1 MEAVNILHRGLY
13 FPSGRLDMRDETS
26 LIVLHH
32 TGGSAGED
40 PDAAEIDAAHRWL
53 GWAGIG
59 YHFLIRRD
67 GTVEAGRPMLAVG
80 AHAEG
85 ANHESVGV
93 ALCGNFCEDVPT
105 SMQLESCAMLLAI
118 LSSTF
123 GFEPDAERIV
133 GHRDLSATACPGDAL
148 YEQIPELIGK
158 AVWYQMNA

>member
-1 MEAVNILHRGLY
+1 MEAIYILHRGLF
-13 FPSGRLDMRDETS
+13 FPTGRLVTREETT
-26 LIVLHH
+26 LAVLHH
-32 TGGSAGED
+32 TGGAAGED
-40 PDAAEIDAAHRWL
+40 PDVAEVDAIHRRL

-67 GTVEAGRPMLAVG
+67 GTVEAGRPAFAVG

-85 ANHESVGV
+85 VNAESVGV

-105 SMQLESCAMLLAI
+105 GAQIESCAMLLAL
-118 LSSTF
+118 LSLSL
-123 GFEPDAERIV
+123 GFEANAEHIV

-158 AVWYQMNA
+158 AVWYQLNA

>member
-1 MEAVNILHRGLY
+1 MEAICIWNRGLY
-13 FPSGRLDMRDETS
+13 FPSGQLDIRQETS

-67 GTVEAGRPMLAVG
+67 GLIEAGRPILSVG

-85 ANHESVGV
+85 ANYKSVGI
-93 ALCGNFCEDVPT
+93 ALCGNFCEDIPT
-105 SMQLESCAMLLAI
+105 AAQTESCAMLLAL
-118 LSSTF
+118 LSSSF
-123 GFEPDAERIV
+123 GFEPDAGHIV

-158 AVWYQMNA
+158 AMWYLEQ